1 MVLIFVKPCFDDPSE
16 GNYQSK
22 MNYSN
27 SFAFKRFILERRE
40 QYEFSDIDMTLS
52 AEFL

>member
-1 MVLIFVKPCFDDPSE
+1 MFDGDPSE

-27 SFAFKRFILERRE
+27 SFAFKDYILERRPE